1 LFENS
6 GSPVKISYGLEQSS
20 GAIKMNS
27 QQRYSLQFDQRPGPN
42 QSFSFLIG
50 NVSYEQEIAN
60 GVVRNNFTLRVNYQL
75 RF

>member
-1 LFENS
+1 
-6 GSPVKISYGLEQSS
+6 
-20 GAIKMNS
+20 MNS

-42 QSFSFLIG
+42 QSFSFLVG

-60 GVVRNNFTLRVNYQL
+60 GVARNNFTLRVNYQL